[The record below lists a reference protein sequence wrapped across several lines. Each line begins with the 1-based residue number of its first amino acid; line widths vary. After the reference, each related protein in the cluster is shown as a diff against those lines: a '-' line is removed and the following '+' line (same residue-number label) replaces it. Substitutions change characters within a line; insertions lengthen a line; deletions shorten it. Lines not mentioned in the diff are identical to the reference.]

1 MKSITGIR
9 EVLELPLDQRGS
21 LFRMP
26 RLIDWDIF
34 FKASNVGV
42 GEALALRYTACVSS
56 VTHLCFETGT

>member
-1 MKSITGIR
+1 MKSIIEIR

-26 RLIDWDIF
+26 KLIDWVIF
-34 FKASNVGV
+34 SKASNV

-56 VTHLCFETGT
+56 GTQPCFETGK